1 MGATESR
8 SVILP
13 SEQAIA
19 EGGGF
24 NVRVGRHCVIF
35 QCRRPCAR
43 LVPVL
48 KRAAW
53 ASYGEI
59 GHEATEYEPWRGR
72 DQRGAVQSATQT
84 NRRRIPCWG
93 QERQQDLFYAI
104 GPIGQSDGLP
114 GGTSGQSLIHDG
126 TTWVPSNNLTIDE
139 GSYTPTEMANMMTN
153 KLNEAVTTYLK
164 TDHTNSFTPANASK
178 LRIVSPATNPRPFGP
193 GINSILTLPPLPT
206 VR

>member
-1 MGATESR
+1 MWACGECWYVVEVSSGQKPGGGGSAPPSLGRWQRLVLRAVALNTYHEKRSRAARRRMGATDSDTTAR

-53 ASYGEI
+53 TSYGEI

-93 QERQQDLFYAI
+93 QERQQDLFFTI
-104 GPIGQSDGLP
+104 GPIGQSEAAIGQTGLSCR
-114 GGTSGQSLIHDG
+114 T
-126 TTWVPSNNLTIDE
+126 
-139 GSYTPTEMANMMTN
+139 
-153 KLNEAVTTYLK
+153 
-164 TDHTNSFTPANASK
+164 
-178 LRIVSPATNPRPFGP
+178 
-193 GINSILTLPPLPT
+193 
-206 VR
+206 

>member
-1 MGATESR
+1 MRAVALNTYHEKRSRAARRRMGATDSDTTAR

-35 QCRRPCAR
+35 QCRRPCVR

-53 ASYGEI
+53 TSYGEI

-93 QERQQDLFYAI
+93 QERQ
-104 GPIGQSDGLP
+104 
-114 GGTSGQSLIHDG
+114 
-126 TTWVPSNNLTIDE
+126 E
-139 GSYTPTEMANMMTN
+139 
-153 KLNEAVTTYLK
+153 
-164 TDHTNSFTPANASK
+164 
-178 LRIVSPATNPRPFGP
+178 GP
-193 GINSILTLPPLPT
+193 GPVWVFQVPNQASYIVDFARVWSFYFSTRMSAGSNHFESGIQ
-206 VR
+206 VC

>member
-1 MGATESR
+1 MAAPGVAAAALDTYRKKWSLTARRRIGATNSHTVAQ

-13 SEQAIA
+13 SEQAIV

-24 NVRVGRHCVIF
+24 NVLVGRHCVVF

-53 ASYGEI
+53 TSYGEI

-104 GPIGQSDGLP
+104 GPIGQSEAAIGQTGLSCR
-114 GGTSGQSLIHDG
+114 T
-126 TTWVPSNNLTIDE
+126 
-139 GSYTPTEMANMMTN
+139 
-153 KLNEAVTTYLK
+153 
-164 TDHTNSFTPANASK
+164 
-178 LRIVSPATNPRPFGP
+178 
-193 GINSILTLPPLPT
+193 
-206 VR
+206 

>member
-1 MGATESR
+1 MRAVALNTYHEKRSRAARRRMGATDSHTTAR

-35 QCRRPCAR
+35 QCRRPCVR

-53 ASYGEI
+53 TSYGEI

-93 QERQQDLFYAI
+93 QERQQDLLPLLGARKATDRLANQRRPSDKQVFLSHMIEPCVIFYSVNI
-104 GPIGQSDGLP
+104 TLLP
-114 GGTSGQSLIHDG
+114 LQLHHG
-126 TTWVPSNNLTIDE
+126 
-139 GSYTPTEMANMMTN
+139 
-153 KLNEAVTTYLK
+153 
-164 TDHTNSFTPANASK
+164 F
-178 LRIVSPATNPRPFGP
+178 R
-193 GINSILTLPPLPT
+193 PLP
-206 VR
+206 

>member
-1 MGATESR
+1 MCMVMCVGGGRMGR
-8 SVILP
+8 SIACEDAPQAPYEVGIAYHGYVKRDRGERAAGKPLTGRIP
-13 SEQAIA
+13 PCLVVPESEQAIV

-24 NVRVGRHCVIF
+24 NVLVGRHCVVF

-53 ASYGEI
+53 TSYGEI

-93 QERQQDLFYAI
+93 QERQ
-104 GPIGQSDGLP
+104 
-114 GGTSGQSLIHDG
+114 
-126 TTWVPSNNLTIDE
+126 E
-139 GSYTPTEMANMMTN
+139 
-153 KLNEAVTTYLK
+153 
-164 TDHTNSFTPANASK
+164 
-178 LRIVSPATNPRPFGP
+178 GP
-193 GINSILTLPPLPT
+193 GPVWVFRVPNQASYIVDFARVWSFYFSTRMSAGSNHFESGIQ
-206 VR
+206 VC

>member
-1 MGATESR
+1 MRAVALNTYHEKRSRAARRRMGATDSHTTAR

-24 NVRVGRHCVIF
+24 NVRVGRHCVIV

-93 QERQQDLFYAI
+93 QERQQ
-104 GPIGQSDGLP
+104 
-114 GGTSGQSLIHDG
+114 
-126 TTWVPSNNLTIDE
+126 
-139 GSYTPTEMANMMTN
+139 
-153 KLNEAVTTYLK
+153 
-164 TDHTNSFTPANASK
+164 
-178 LRIVSPATNPRPFGP
+178 GP
-193 GINSILTLPPLPT
+193 GPVWVCGAVIGARARSVATDRTKGGIFFTRAEKNTVLILTRRCPHCP
-206 VR
+206 

>member
-1 MGATESR
+1 MLRAVALNTYHEKRSRAARRRMGATDSHTTAR

-53 ASYGEI
+53 TSYGEI

-72 DQRGAVQSATQT
+72 DQRGAVRPRHVLSH
-84 NRRRIPCWG
+84 RPR
-93 QERQQDLFYAI
+93 EE
-104 GPIGQSDGLP
+104 GPRGLRVHVLI
-114 GGTSGQSLIHDG
+114 SISLDVQG
-126 TTWVPSNNLTIDE
+126 CDW
-139 GSYTPTEMANMMTN
+139 
-153 KLNEAVTTYLK
+153 
-164 TDHTNSFTPANASK
+164 
-178 LRIVSPATNPRPFGP
+178 LRSVALQF
-193 GINSILTLPPLPT
+193 
-206 VR
+206 